1 MTTYTDM
8 EMAASDVPFAVETA
22 GPEDNNVPY
31 MYRSTL
37 PDTSPTAGPSS
48 PVDTFLG
55 FLENAFNTLAPIARE
70 TGILP
75 PAPAPAPAPA
85 PTPAPGMNP
94 SLVGILVLGA
104 VVLIAVKL
112 SK

>member
-1 MTTYTDM
+1 MNTYNDM
-8 EMAASDVPFAVETA
+8 ETPASEVPFAVETA

-37 PDTSPTAGPSS
+37 PETPPTTTATN

-70 TGILP
+70 TGVLP
-75 PAPAPAPAPA
+75 PAPTPAPAPAPVRPA
-85 PTPAPGMNP
+85 VDP
-94 SLVGILVLGA
+94 SLVGLLVIGA
-104 VVLIAVKL
+104 VVLIVVKL